1 MSKKIILF
9 NTLRQI
15 NQFGGMERVMCDLAN
30 YLDSKGFDVI
40 IIHCDENNNEPAYK
54 VNSKIAVINVFARK
68 NISLVDKFR
77 YLSISKYKRH
87 CGRAFARAKNIAYGL
102 KKLEWIFDSPDLF
115 VCFQPESAY
124 IVRKYISQKIPVIAM
139 LHNKPS
145 VYLNT
150 IEFDVYKKY
159 FFQSNRIQVLVP
171 DFEKDVLKVKSNAK
185 VVVIPNAVTDFKDVC
200 SQNKYQ
206 RVNIITS
213 IGRVTKVKNHIQLI
227 KAFELI
233 AMQYPDWGV
242 EIWGSTEG
250 AYAKKLI
257 DYVEKNAILG
267 GKVKFCGITN
277 NVDLVLKRASIFVMP
292 SLFEGFSLAL
302 IEAMSH
308 GLPVIGRASC
318 SGINGLI
325 KNDINGFLVG
335 DTAEDL
341 SYKLSNLIDDFSLRE
356 RFGRNGIS
364 ESSSF
369 LPDNIYGKWVKLIN
383 DIIDNSQNKNVGL

>member
-54 VNSKIAVINVFARK
+54 VNGKIAVINVFDRK
-68 NISLVDKFR
+68 NISLLDMIR
-77 YLSISKYKRH
+77 CLSISKYKRH
-87 CGRAFARAKNIAYGL
+87 CSRAFARAKNIAYGL
-102 KKLEWIFDSPDLF
+102 KKLEWIFDSADIF

-124 IVRKYISQKIPVIAM
+124 IVRKFISQKIPVIAM
-139 LHNKPS
+139 IHNKPS

-159 FFQSNRIQVLVP
+159 FFQSNRIQVLMP
-171 DFEKDVLKVKSNAK
+171 DFKKDILKIKANAK
-185 VVVIPNAVTDFKDVC
+185 IVVIPNAVTDFKDLC
-200 SQNKYQ
+200 SQNKCQ
-206 RVNIITS
+206 RENIITAV
-213 IGRVTKVKNHIQLI
+213 GRVTEVKNHIQLI

-233 AMQYPDWGV
+233 AMQYPDWRV

-250 AYAKKLI
+250 AYAKELI
-257 DYVEKNAILG
+257 EYVEKNVILG
-267 GKVKFCGITN
+267 DKVKFCGITN
-277 NVDLVLKRASIFVMP
+277 DIDSALQRASIFVMP
-292 SLFEGFSLAL
+292 SLFEGFGLAL

-341 SYKLSNLIDDFSLRE
+341 SCKLSNLIDDFSLRE
-356 RFGRNGIS
+356 RLGRNGIN

-383 DIIDNSQNKNVGL
+383 DIIDDSQNKNVGL